1 MHSIAGATAKICVA
15 DNKSPEPS
23 HGLRDMNC
31 RKHSMVIDLLSAGA
45 FSHPDYTVG
54 VGIPGSAQS
63 PHSCLATLVVAL
75 LAGLPI

>member
-1 MHSIAGATAKICVA
+1 
-15 DNKSPEPS
+15 
-23 HGLRDMNC
+23 MNC
-31 RKHSMVIDLLSAGA
+31 RKHSMVIDLLLSAGA